1 MGCEDNAHNTVDV
14 RRIASRP
21 SGALGAPPGPNP
33 TRLFFFPPL
42 KLAPPDE
49 ELEVILVWRF
59 HKGSGPGGVEAGL
72 RRCPTLTAQLS
83 GCGER
88 RMKGRSV
95 HGI

>member
-1 MGCEDNAHNTVDV
+1 MRTTLLMSGESLHSSQ
-14 RRIASRP
+14 RRAWGSTWP
-21 SGALGAPPGPNP
+21 DSNQA
-33 TRLFFFPPL
+33 FFFFSL

-88 RMKGRSV
+88 GMKGRSV